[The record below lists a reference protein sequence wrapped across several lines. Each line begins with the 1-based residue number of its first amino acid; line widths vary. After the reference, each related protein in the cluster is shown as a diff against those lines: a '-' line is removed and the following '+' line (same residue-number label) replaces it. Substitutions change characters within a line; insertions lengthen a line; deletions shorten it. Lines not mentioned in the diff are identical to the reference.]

1 MTPFTVPRIDQA
13 PAGHLDIFLLALAYP
28 LLLLFNGA
36 GQNLYHL
43 VLAVLLIAVLLIRIV
58 RRAAAAGEIAWP
70 GGVLAALMA
79 GYLLWLTVSGFW
91 STWPHIGGLH
101 AWVLGALPGLFFL
114 WIQIASRRGWQTLWV
129 CLSVAVAGIAVW
141 GLGEYEMTRQRVRGP
156 FEDFNAYGAVFYLFF
171 FPALFRYLTL
181 RNAATSSF
189 WRLRGYEAFFALA
202 LSALFATYSR
212 GAIGAWVLIAP
223 LALLAAVLG
232 HGRRAA
238 GGLITVALIAGVCF
252 AGVTAYPEQTIT
264 RNVTNLGEDHSTGSR
279 LLMWQS
285 AWEIYKD
292 HPWLGTGTGTYK
304 LHYSYYR
311 SPKETGSSG
320 DLAHN
325 DYLQFLLEGGPVLLG
340 LLLGLLAAT
349 AALAWRHLRA
359 ARRHRASAEPAPVA
373 RHLEALGL
381 CLGVLGLFAHAAV
394 NFIFYVAP
402 LSAAAGLFLAE
413 AWRRLEGRRYH
424 RVPLGTGKRK
434 ATLLTAG
441 LLLLPV
447 SALALDGVIAAIYL
461 RQIDLPIVDR
471 LTDDPQRAYKLAYA
485 LSVLR
490 PANPLPTTALAQHD
504 MAQATSASGGIPAMA
519 ARFAMADLLSLIR
532 HRTVSPYA
540 YEALGVLLTHYPE
553 LAEELPPDLPAD
565 PEQLFQLTI
574 HYAPYE
580 PQGYLHLAD
589 HYQTTGQP
597 QKAYD
602 LLVNRAIPLFNVP
615 AQNGRDRLKILS
627 TAIELAENL
636 GHDNDAKELAKIEL
650 RMD

>member
-1 MTPFTVPRIDQA
+1 MTPSPAADPA
-13 PAGHLDIFLLALAYP
+13 PAGPVDVLLLALVYP
-28 LLLLFNGA
+28 LLLLFNGS
-36 GQNLYHL
+36 GQNLYLL
-43 VLAVLLIAVLLIRIV
+43 VLAVLLIAVLLLRVV
-58 RRAAAAGEIAWP
+58 RRGAEAGALHWP
-70 GGVLAALMA
+70 RGVLAALMA
-79 GYLLWLTVSGFW
+79 GYLLWLAANSLW
-91 STWPHIGGLH
+91 STWPHISALH
-101 AWVLGALPGLFFL
+101 VWVLGALPGLYLL
-114 WIQIASRRGWQTLWV
+114 WTGIGSARGWRMLWLG
-129 CLSVAVAGIAVW
+129 LSLAVAAIAVW
-141 GLGEYEMTRQRVRGP
+141 GLAEYAVTQQRVRGP

-171 FPALFRYLTL
+171 FPALFGYLSL
-181 RNAATSSF
+181 RQGETPGF
-189 WRLRGYEAFFALA
+189 WRLRAYEAFFALS

-238 GGLITVALIAGVCF
+238 GGLITVALIAGLCF
-252 AGVTAYPEQTIT
+252 AAVSAYPEQTIT
-264 RNVTNLGEDHSTGSR
+264 RNVTHLSQDHSTGSR
-279 LLMWQS
+279 LLMWQA
-285 AWEIYKD
+285 AWEIYRD

-311 SPKETGSSG
+311 SPRETGSSG

-349 AALAWRHLRA
+349 VTLTWRHLRA
-359 ARRHRASAEPAPVA
+359 ARRHRASAQPARAA

-413 AWRRLEGRRYH
+413 AWRRLGERGYH
-424 RVPLGTGKRK
+424 RLPLGAGKRS
-434 ATLLTAG
+434 ATLLAGG

-461 RQIDLPIVDR
+461 RQIDLPVIDR
-471 LTDDPQRAYKLAYA
+471 LTDNPQRAYKLAYVF
-485 LSVLR
+485 SVLR

-504 MAQATSASGGIPAMA
+504 MAQATGAAGGIPAMSA
-519 ARFAMADLLSLIR
+519 GFALADLLSLIR
-532 HRTVSPYA
+532 HRTVSPFA

-553 LAEELPPDLPAD
+553 LAAELPPGLPAD
-565 PEQLFQLTI
+565 PEQLFRLAV
-574 HYAPYE
+574 HYTPYE
-580 PQGYLHLAD
+580 PQGYLRLAD
-589 HYQTTGQP
+589 HYQAAGQP

-602 LLVNRAIPLFNVP
+602 LLVNQAIPRFDVP
-615 AQNGRDRLKILS
+615 AQNGRARQEILS
-627 TAIELAENL
+627 RAIELAGSL
-636 GHDNDAKELAKIEL
+636 GHEDDAKALARIEL